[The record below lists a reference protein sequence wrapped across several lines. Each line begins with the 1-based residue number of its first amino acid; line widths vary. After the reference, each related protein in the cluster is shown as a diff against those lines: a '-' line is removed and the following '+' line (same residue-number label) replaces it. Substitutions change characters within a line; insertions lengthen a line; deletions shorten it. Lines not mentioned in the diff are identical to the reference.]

1 MIDEKITEKKEKRK
15 KSEPY
20 FTQETENA
28 IVLYL
33 KTESPYE
40 RERIYN
46 NYIHRPFYKL
56 VENII
61 HSFKLSSY
69 SSVDKLSDLK
79 YEVISFLLQKL
90 PRYNQENG
98 KAYSYFGTIAKRYLI
113 IENKKNYSS
122 IKKNTNLSEV
132 DNDKIILE
140 DLLNRPDISDYI
152 DGTSFIDTF
161 ITYVEDNYTSYFK
174 KTNDIKV
181 CFAVL
186 ELFRKRE
193 NIEIFNKK
201 AIYLYIKEITDC
213 NTTQVTR
220 AIKKLKLLYVV
231 IYNQYLQDGFLDK
244 NKIYEL

>member
-1 MIDEKITEKKEKRK
+1 MIDEELVNKKEKRK

-20 FTQETENA
+20 FTQETEDA

-33 KTESPYE
+33 RTESPYE

-90 PRYNQENG
+90 PKYNQENG

-122 IKKNTNLSEV
+122 IKTKTNLSEV

-140 DLLNRPDISDYI
+140 DLLNRPDISDFM
-152 DGTSFIDTF
+152 DGLSFIDMF
-161 ITYVEDNYTSYFK
+161 IIYVEDNYSSYFK
-174 KTNDIKV
+174 KNNDIKI

-220 AIKKLKLLYVV
+220 AIKKLKLLYLV

-244 NKIYEL
+244 NRIYEL

>member
-1 MIDEKITEKKEKRK
+1 MIDEKLLEKKEKRK

-20 FTQETENA
+20 FTQETEDA

-33 KTESPYE
+33 KTESLYE

-90 PRYNQENG
+90 PKYNQENG

-152 DGTSFIDTF
+152 DGTSFIDMF
-161 ITYVEDNYTSYFK
+161 ITYVEDNYTYYFK

>member
-1 MIDEKITEKKEKRK
+1 MIDEELVNKKEKRK

-20 FTQETENA
+20 FTQETEDA

-33 KTESPYE
+33 RTESQYE

-90 PRYNQENG
+90 PKYNQENG

-122 IKKNTNLSEV
+122 IKTKTNLSEV

-140 DLLNRPDISDYI
+140 DLLNRPDISDFM
-152 DGTSFIDTF
+152 DGLSFIDMF
-161 ITYVEDNYTSYFK
+161 IIYVEDNYSSYFK
-174 KTNDIKV
+174 KNNDIKI

-220 AIKKLKLLYVV
+220 AIKKLKLLYLV

-244 NKIYEL
+244 NRIYEL

>member
-20 FTQETENA
+20 FTQETEDA

-33 KTESPYE
+33 KTESQYE

-90 PRYNQENG
+90 PKYNQANG

-122 IKKNTNLSEV
+122 IKTKTNLSEV

-140 DLLNRPDISDYI
+140 DLLNRPDFSDLM
-152 DGTSFIDTF
+152 DRTPFIDMF
-161 ITYVEDNYTSYFK
+161 IVYVEDNYSSYFK
-174 KTNDIKV
+174 KTNDIKI

-231 IYNQYLQDGFLDK
+231 IYNQYLRDGFLDK

>member
-1 MIDEKITEKKEKRK
+1 MIDEELVDKKEKRK

-20 FTQETENA
+20 FTQETEDA

-33 KTESPYE
+33 RTESPYE

-46 NYIHRPFYKL
+46 NYIHRSFYKL
-56 VENII
+56 LENII

-90 PRYNQENG
+90 PKYNQENG

-122 IKKNTNLSEV
+122 IKTKTNLSEV

-140 DLLNRPDISDYI
+140 DLLNRPDVSDFM
-152 DGTSFIDTF
+152 DGASFIDMF
-161 ITYVEDNYTSYFK
+161 IVYVEDNYSSYFK
-174 KTNDIKV
+174 KTNDIKI

>member
-1 MIDEKITEKKEKRK
+1 MIDEEITKKKEKRK

-20 FTQETENA
+20 FTQETEDA

-33 KTESPYE
+33 RTESPYE
-40 RERIYN
+40 REQIYN

-69 SSVDKLSDLK
+69 SSVGKLSDLK

-90 PRYNQENG
+90 PKYNQENG

-122 IKKNTNLSEV
+122 IKTKTNLSEV
-132 DNDKIILE
+132 DNDRIILE
-140 DLLNRPDISDYI
+140 DLLNRPDVLDFM
-152 DGTSFIDTF
+152 DGASFIDMF
-161 ITYVEDNYTSYFK
+161 IVYVEDNYSSYFRK
-174 KTNDIKV
+174 SNDIKI

-213 NTTQVTR
+213 NTTQITR
-220 AIKKLKLLYVV
+220 AIKKLKLLYVA

-244 NKIYEL
+244 NKIYEF

>member
-1 MIDEKITEKKEKRK
+1 MIQEETQKKKPNK
-15 KSEPY
+15 KQELY
-20 FTQETENA
+20 FTQETEDA

-33 KTESPYE
+33 NTESPYE

-46 NYIHRPFYKL
+46 KYIHKAFYKL

-69 SSVDKLSDLK
+69 SSVDRLSDLK

-90 PRYNQENG
+90 QRYNQESG
-98 KAYSYFGTIAKRYLI
+98 KAYSFFGTIAKRYLI
-113 IENKKNYSS
+113 IENKKNYSNV
-122 IKKNTNLSEV
+122 KTKTNLSEV
-132 DNDKIILE
+132 DSDKIILE
-140 DLLNRPDISDYI
+140 DLMNRPHLAESL
-152 DGTSFIDTF
+152 DGMIFIDLF
-161 ITYVEDNYTSYFK
+161 IDYMEANYKQYFK
-174 KTNDIKV
+174 KPNDIKV

-186 ELFRKRE
+186 ELFSKRE

-220 AIKKLKLLYVV
+220 TIKKMRSVYFHVN
-231 IYNQYLQDGFLDK
+231 NQYLLDGYLKKDI
-244 NKIYEL
+244 IYELK

>member
-1 MIDEKITEKKEKRK
+1 
-15 KSEPY
+15 
-20 FTQETENA
+20 
-28 IVLYL
+28 
-33 KTESPYE
+33 
-40 RERIYN
+40 
-46 NYIHRPFYKL
+46 
-56 VENII
+56 
-61 HSFKLSSY
+61 
-69 SSVDKLSDLK
+69 
-79 YEVISFLLQKL
+79 LLQKL

>member
-1 MIDEKITEKKEKRK
+1 MIDEKIIDKKEKRK

-20 FTQETENA
+20 FTQETEDA

-40 RERIYN
+40 REKIYN

-90 PRYNQENG
+90 PKYNQENG

-122 IKKNTNLSEV
+122 IKTKTNLSEV

-140 DLLNRPDISDYI
+140 DLLNRPDVSDLL
-152 DGTSFIDTF
+152 DGLSFIDLF
-161 ITYVEDNYTSYFK
+161 ITYVEDNYSSYFK
-174 KTNDIKV
+174 KSNDIKI

-231 IYNQYLQDGFLDK
+231 VYNQYLQDGFLDK
-244 NKIYEL
+244 NKMYEL

>member
-1 MIDEKITEKKEKRK
+1 MIDEKIVEKKEKRK